1 MHFLT
6 IIILLA
12 FAATLA
18 FFILRRV
25 FPALVR
31 RKATMLLDVIL
42 FPDGSSQ
49 KQEVINNFRQITNHR
64 FNTDELLD
72 YYYKIKGIRTL
83 SGSCRWSFTLKK
95 YLFTPTNIKL
105 TYFEQCRF
113 YDTFLHQHKKTHR
126 LNHVMADT
134 AGSSNNSTI
143 TSHRSTNP
151 LSPAYDNAQ
160 PTPPIIK
167 KDTA

>member
-1 MHFLT
+1 MHYLT
-6 IIILLA
+6 IIILVAL
-12 FAATLA
+12 LLPCVV
-18 FFILRRV
+18 FFFRRII
-25 FPALVR
+25 PALMR

-49 KQEVINNFRQITNHR
+49 RQEVIIKFRQITNHR
-64 FNTDELLD
+64 FNTDELLE

-83 SGSCRWSFTLKK
+83 GGSCRWSFTLKK

-134 AGSSNNSTI
+134 ASSSNSSAI
-143 TSHRSTNP
+143 TSHKSTNP
-151 LSPAYDNAQ
+151 SPRQ
-160 PTPPIIK
+160 IIK
-167 KDTA
+167 LIPPRQ